1 MLPIDSRSIAFIPVS
16 SSGGSSSTL
25 PSSVYKNVNT
35 NVLELV
41 IPATSPD
48 CPHPLARQPHDG
60 HFHTGDLFLEVL
72 PGHYSFR
79 GRLCEWIKGST
90 GCWYDAKCV
99 CVSIPHKRGNQSAD
113 HHLSFSPFRFIQ
125 GDRREHTQELSRP
138 HRRMHRCWK
147 RATLTRTSDR
157 TQSWRCNA
165 GRWRFDQTGGVQT
178 DTTFPIE
185 KVGSREDQIRG
196 VARDCAAYRM
206 A

>member
-1 MLPIDSRSIAFIPVS
+1 MTGTSTRAICSLKSFLDITLFEAGCVNGSRVPPAAGTTQSACVFLFPIR
-16 SSGGSSSTL
+16 
-25 PSSVYKNVNT
+25 
-35 NVLELV
+35 E
-41 IPATSPD
+41 AT
-48 CPHPLARQPHDG
+48 
-60 HFHTGDLFLEVL
+60 EVL
-72 PGHYSFR
+72 IVTYHF
-79 GRLCEWIKGST
+79 L
-90 GCWYDAKCV
+90 
-99 CVSIPHKRGNQSAD
+99 VSV
-113 HHLSFSPFRFIQ
+113 FQ

-196 VARDCAAYRM
+196 VARDRAAYRM